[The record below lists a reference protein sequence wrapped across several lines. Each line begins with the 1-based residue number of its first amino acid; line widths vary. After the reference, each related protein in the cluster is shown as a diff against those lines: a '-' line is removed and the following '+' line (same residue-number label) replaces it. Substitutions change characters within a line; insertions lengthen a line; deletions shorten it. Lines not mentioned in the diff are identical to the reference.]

1 MSWHKDHQPVLR
13 RRHTPG
19 DTELIRRSVR
29 DRIRKLL
36 TSQRFAILC
45 TQGLAQP
52 YASIVGFAAS
62 DDLKSIYFSTPKTTR
77 KYRLLTRCSKV
88 AIQADNR
95 SHFPK
100 KFMSV
105 ESVTATGKAGA
116 IKGRKESLAVA
127 DILRKRHPY
136 LKSFFHSP
144 TCALIRVRVLRYLH
158 VSRFQEVGQW
168 IPDRRR
174 SFRSKKLG
182 FQICRASEC

>member
-1 MSWHKDHQPVLR
+1 MNWHKDNRPVVRRSQTPADTEGVLR
-13 RRHTPG
+13 SLRG
-19 DTELIRRSVR
+19 
-29 DRIRKLL
+29 RIRKLL
-36 TSQRFAILC
+36 GSERFAILC
-45 TQGLAQP
+45 TQGLGQP

-62 DDLKSIYFSTPKTTR
+62 QDLKYIYFLTPKTTR

-105 ESVTATGKAGA
+105 ESVTATGKAVE
-116 IKGRKESLAVA
+116 IKGRKEPLAVA
-127 DILRKRHPY
+127 AILRKRHPY

-144 TCALIRVRVLRYLH
+144 TCALIRVRVLRYFH

-168 IPDRRR
+168 TPARP
-174 SFRSKKLG
+174 
-182 FQICRASEC
+182 

>member
-1 MSWHKDHQPVLR
+1 MSFHKDNEPVLR
-13 RRHTPG
+13 RRPTPG
-19 DTELIRRSVR
+19 DADLVRRSVR

-36 TSQRFAILC
+36 VSQRFAILC
-45 TQGLAQP
+45 TQGMEQP

-62 DDLKSIYFSTPKTTR
+62 HDLKYIYFSTPKTTR

-95 SHFPK
+95 SHFPE

-105 ESVTATGKAGA
+105 ESVTATGKAGE
-116 IKGRKESLAVA
+116 IKGMKESLAVA
-127 DILRKRHPY
+127 DILQKRHPY

-168 IPDRRR
+168 IPAQR
-174 SFRSKKLG
+174 G
-182 FQICRASEC
+182 

>member
-1 MSWHKDHQPVLR
+1 MSLQNDNEPILR
-13 RRHTPG
+13 QRQTAG
-19 DTELIRRSVR
+19 ATQGLRRSVR

-36 TSQRFAILC
+36 VSQRFAILC

-62 DDLKSIYFSTPKTTR
+62 EDLKHIYFSTPKTTR

-105 ESVTATGKAGA
+105 ESVTATGKAA
-116 IKGRKESLAVA
+116 EIKGRKETLAVA
-127 DILRKRHPY
+127 DILLKRHPY

-144 TCALIRVRVLRYLH
+144 TCALIRVRVLRYFH

-168 IPDRRR
+168 IPTRR
-174 SFRSKKLG
+174 G
-182 FQICRASEC
+182 